1 MNRFGRCGGPT
12 GNRLGCN
19 GARRAAR
26 AVLTLWLSAAAVSA
40 QAQRAGWEI
49 DTSHAALALSL
60 RPIGTDQASS
70 DAAAT
75 PILIAR
81 CRQSELEL
89 YLATWS
95 TLDGDQGISPVGI
108 RWGTAASED
117 AKWARSKDHTAVFA
131 PDPHKFLLQL
141 VANPDLSIEVHPSGA
156 PPKVITFDARGLDRH
171 MPRLDAA
178 CPPRNATIAAAP
190 DTVTIDLGGGNIQ
203 RVSRNQVILETV
215 VQQRPELVSSPPLL
229 YPPAM
234 RQARIEG
241 RVVIRAIIDTTG
253 RIEPASV
260 KIVQTPNPGFDQAVH
275 FYVLHVIFRPGRVH
289 GRAVR
294 VLVNIPI
301 DFKIPPGEVR
311 SMLVPQPSS
320 RPE

>member
-1 MNRFGRCGGPT
+1 MPK
-12 GNRLGCN
+12 L
-19 GARRAAR
+19 AP
-26 AVLTLWLSAAAVSA
+26 AVLTLWLSASALSA
-40 QAQRAGWEI
+40 QAQRPGWEI
-49 DTSHAALALSL
+49 DTSHAAVALAL
-60 RPIGTDQASS
+60 RPISTDPESS
-70 DAAAT
+70 TADT
-75 PILIAR
+75 PILIVR
-81 CRQSELEL
+81 CRESGLEL

-95 TLDGDQGISPVGI
+95 ALDGDQGGTPVGL
-108 RWGTAASED
+108 RWGTAAPED

-131 PDPHKFLLQL
+131 PDPHGFLMQL
-141 VANPDLSIEVHPSGA
+141 VANPDLSVEVHPSGA

-178 CPPRNATIAAAP
+178 CPPRHETIAAAP

-203 RVSRNQVILETV
+203 RISRNQVILETR
-215 VQQRPELVSSPPLL
+215 VQQRPEFVSSPPLL

-234 RQARIEG
+234 RQAHIEG

-260 KIVQTPNPGFDQAVH
+260 KIVETPNPGFDQAVRLFLLH
-275 FYVLHVIFRPGRVH
+275 AFYRPARVH

-311 SMLVPQPSS
+311 SMIVPQPSS